1 MRSRTLLPV
10 GLASIAFLV
19 SGCASTTRLQIKRAP
34 ELSLP
39 GVKTVKVKE
48 FDVSGDL
55 KLDLTSGGGLL
66 GAVVSA
72 GLDAGVNAAAS
83 KKDEGFQKQNLADLK
98 QAILKNGY
106 YKITD
111 GDNYDA
117 LISGSYVYDVEDDG
131 EEGSEKT
138 KEGTRYWYE
147 IKRKASVKVNF
158 TVADKTGS
166 VIGASDASGATS
178 ASTQADN
185 RSRARDN
192 IEGWQSLVRKC
203 FTQSNEALVRKIAP
217 YYVTESRSFEKGD
230 DSRIK
235 DAGKQ
240 ASEGSWDAAVATW
253 KSTLSG
259 SPKDKVASLHNLAIY
274 DESQGEVDSAL
285 VKYQEV
291 QKLDPS
297 SSHARDVSR
306 TLSRV
311 EEIKRLKDAEAARAA
326 ATPAPAPAAPV
337 AAPAPAA
344 PASTPINAAPAPEAP
359 AKATKKAKKAN

>member
-1 MRSRTLLPV
+1 MRPRILLPV
-10 GLASIAFLV
+10 GLASLAFLV

-39 GVKTVKVKE
+39 GVKTIKLKE

-55 KLDLTSGGGLL
+55 RLDLTSGGGLL
-66 GAVVSA
+66 SAVVNA

-83 KKDEGFQKQNLADLK
+83 RKDEGFQKQNLSDLK

-106 YKITD
+106 YKVTD

-117 LISGSYVYDVEDDG
+117 LITGSYVYDVEDDG

-138 KEGTRYWYE
+138 KEGTRYWYQ
-147 IKRKASVKVNF
+147 IKRKTTAKVNF
-158 TVADKTGS
+158 TVADKTGNI
-166 VIGASDASGATS
+166 IGASDATGSAT
-178 ASTQADN
+178 ANTQADT
-185 RSRARDN
+185 RSQARNN
-192 IEGWQSLVRKC
+192 IEGWQTLVRRS
-203 FTQSNEALVRKIAP
+203 FTQSNESLVRKIAP

-230 DSRIK
+230 DTRIK

-240 ASEGSWDAAVATW
+240 AAEGSWDAAVATW

-259 SPKDKVASLHNLAIY
+259 TPKDKVASLQNLAIY

-297 SSHARDVSR
+297 SSHAADVSR
-306 TLSRV
+306 TMSRV
-311 EEIKRLKDAEAARAA
+311 EEIKRLKEAEAARA
-326 ATPAPAPAAPV
+326 PAPAPAPV
-337 AAPAPAA
+337 AAPAPEPVAAPINTTAPAAA
-344 PASTPINAAPAPEAP
+344 PAKP
-359 AKATKKAKKAN
+359 AKKTKKIN

>member
-1 MRSRTLLPV
+1 MRSRILLPV
-10 GLASIAFLV
+10 GLASIALLV

-34 ELSLP
+34 EMSLP
-39 GVKTVKVKE
+39 GVKTIKLKE
-48 FDVSGDL
+48 FDVTGDL

-72 GLDAGVNAAAS
+72 GLDAGVNAAAA
-83 KKDEGFQKQNLADLK
+83 KKDEGFQKQNLSDLK

-117 LISGSYVYDVEDDG
+117 LITGSYVYDVEDDG

-147 IKRKASVKVNF
+147 IKRKTNAKVNF
-158 TVADKTGS
+158 TVADKTGNI
-166 VIGASDASGATS
+166 IGASDASGYTTAS
-178 ASTQADN
+178 ARGDDKYQARN
-185 RSRARDN
+185 N

-203 FTQSNEALVRKIAP
+203 FSQSNEALVRKIAP
-217 YYVTESRSFEKGD
+217 YYVTESRTFEKGD

-259 SPKDKVASLHNLAIY
+259 TPKDKVASLHNLAIY

-285 VKYQEV
+285 VKYKEV

-297 SSHARDVSR
+297 SSHAQDVSR
-306 TLSRV
+306 TLGRV

-326 ATPAPAPAAPV
+326 ATPAPVAPV
-337 AAPAPAA
+337 AAPAAA
-344 PASTPINAAPAPEAP
+344 PTAAPINTAPAPAPEAP
-359 AKATKKAKKAN
+359 AKAAKKTKKIN